1 MRKSIVSSYF
11 LYIFPRKLHISWE
24 NPWFPVE
31 NQSIDSPA
39 GHVPSLRTILEKPQ
53 HPDGGPGALH
63 AAARYGHAEAE
74 FGMKVGGIRDLD
86 WKNL

>member
-1 MRKSIVSSYF
+1 MVSCGFSQ
-11 LYIFPRKLHISWE
+11 
-24 NPWFPVE
+24 E
-31 NQSIDSPA
+31 NQSMDSPLA

-74 FGMKVGGIRDLD
+74 FGMKVGG
-86 WKNL
+86 